1 MQNLPKNTKIL
12 IGLGVLA
19 LSYYL
24 WKQHENKEKIK
35 KLKDGANNCA
45 ECAKKTIKKN

>member
-1 MQNLPKNTKIL
+1 MKNLSKNTKIV

-24 WKQHENKEKIK
+24 WNQHQNKQNIK
-35 KLKDGANNCA
+35 MLKDGANDCP
-45 ECAKKTIKKN
+45 ECAKNK